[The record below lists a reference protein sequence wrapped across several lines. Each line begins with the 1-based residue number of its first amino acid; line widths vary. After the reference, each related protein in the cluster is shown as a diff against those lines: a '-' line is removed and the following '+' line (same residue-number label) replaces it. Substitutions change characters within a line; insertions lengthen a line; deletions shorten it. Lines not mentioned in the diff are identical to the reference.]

1 MTETNN
7 DKEGTTRL
15 CNDEDYGLVLV
26 QDDVLFNLQDKA
38 GILSRWMLLDSQST
52 VAVFCNLRMLS
63 NIYVLKIHLILKFNM
78 GTISVTKKGNL
89 EGYGMV
95 WYHPTGIANIL
106 SLNNVKKKY
115 RVIFDS
121 NLKYSFVIH
130 KGYLV

>member
-7 DKEGTTRL
+7 DEEGTARL
-15 CNDEDYGLVLV
+15 FNDEDYGLVLV
-26 QDDVLFNLQDKA
+26 QDNVIFNLQDKA

>member
-7 DKEGTTRL
+7 DEEGTARL
-15 CNDEDYGLVLV
+15 FNDEDYGLVLV
-26 QDDVLFNLQDKA
+26 QDDFLFNLQDKA

-52 VAVFCNLRMLS
+52 VAIFCNLRMLS
-63 NIYVLKIHLILKFNM
+63 SIYVLKIHLILKCYM

-89 EGYGMV
+89 EGYVMV